1 MVAIIIKRL
10 RIMHLR
16 KTGISHSHEASF
28 NIILKHNLKCFFTF
42 RRQLVIFYNCFVP
55 STGFFFL
62 QSLTLGFRSLTVLIF
77 LKCVLCH
84 FSTLGNMAMC
94 SIYNC
99 IFFLTCKSFKEEKLF
114 PSRWLLDYLKSQRSG
129 GLLILSKPG
138 F

>member
-55 STGFFFL
+55 STGFFFFAEL
-62 QSLTLGFRSLTVLIF
+62 NFGIPFINRTDIFKMCTLSL
-77 LKCVLCH
+77 
-84 FSTLGNMAMC
+84 
-94 SIYNC
+94 
-99 IFFLTCKSFKEEKLF
+99 
-114 PSRWLLDYLKSQRSG
+114 
-129 GLLILSKPG
+129 
-138 F
+138 